1 MKVVVTGGAG
11 FLGQRLIR
19 ALCERGAL
27 TDAAGCERAI
37 ERIVAVDQGRCSEPV
52 TDARI
57 EYVTGDVADAA
68 FIGSALDADTASV
81 FHLAAVVSGAAERDF
96 DLGMRVNLDGTRRL
110 LEALR
115 RQAQPPRLVFAS
127 SVAVF
132 GQPLPEVVTDS
143 TTPTPQGSYGV
154 QKLIG
159 ELLVGDCSRKG
170 FVDGRCVRLPTI
182 VVRPGKPNAAASSFA
197 SGIMREP
204 LAGREAI
211 CPVEPSTGMWMSSP
225 VTAVEALLHAHELP
239 ASAWGTQRSLNLPG
253 LTATVEQMIEALRQA
268 AGEVVA
274 GRVRFEPDES
284 IARIVRSWP
293 ARFDTARARAMG
305 FPQDA
310 DFASILRDYMRQY
323 APSVEVSAGGSG

>member
-1 MKVVVTGGAG
+1 MNVVVTGGSG

-19 ALCERGAL
+19 ALCERGRL
-27 TDAAGCERAI
+27 TDAAGRERAI
-37 ERIVAVDQGRCSEPV
+37 ERIVAVDQGQCSEPV
-52 TDARI
+52 TDGRVVYAL
-57 EYVTGDVADAA
+57 GDVADAS
-68 FIGSALDADTASV
+68 FIGSMLDADTDTV

-96 DLGMRVNLDGTRRL
+96 DLGMRVNLDGTRL
-110 LEALR
+110 LLDACR
-115 RQAQPPRLVFAS
+115 RQPHPPKVVFAS

-132 GQPLPEVVTDS
+132 GQPLPAVVADS
-143 TTPTPQGSYGV
+143 TTPTPQASYGV

-170 FVDGRCVRLPTI
+170 FIDGRCVRLPTI

-211 CPVEPSTGMWMSSP
+211 CPVEPSTGMWVSSP
-225 VTAVEALLHAHELP
+225 VTAVKALVHARELP
-239 ASAWGTQRSLNLPG
+239 AAAWGTLRSLNLPG
-253 LTATVEQMIEALRQA
+253 LTATVAEMIETLRLA
-268 AGEVVA
+268 AGDAVA
-274 GRVRFEPDES
+274 ARVRFQIDEP
-284 IARIVRSWP
+284 IAAIVRSWP

-323 APSVEVSAGGSG
+323 APEAMR

>member
-1 MKVVVTGGAG
+1 MKVVVTGGSG

-19 ALCERGAL
+19 ALCERGRL
-27 TDAAGCERAI
+27 TDAAGHARPI
-37 ERIVAVDQGRCSEPV
+37 ERIVGVDQGRCSEPV
-52 TDARI
+52 ADGRI
-57 EYVTGDVADAA
+57 EYVTGDVADAS
-68 FIGSALDADTASV
+68 FIASVLGTDADSV

-96 DLGMRVNLDGTRRL
+96 DLGMRVNLDGTRWL
-110 LEALR
+110 LEACR
-115 RQAQPPRLVFAS
+115 RQGHPPKLVFAS

-204 LAGREAI
+204 LAGEEAI
-211 CPVEPSTGMWMSSP
+211 CPVEPSTGMWVSSP
-225 VTAVEALLHAHELP
+225 VTAVRALLHAHELP
-239 ASAWGTQRSLNLPG
+239 ASAWGTLRSLNLPG
-253 LTATVEQMIEALRQA
+253 LTATVGQMIEALRQA
-268 AGEVVA
+268 AGEAVA
-274 GRVRFEPDES
+274 ARVRFQPDES
-284 IARIVRSWP
+284 IAKIVRSWP

-310 DFASILRDYMRQY
+310 DFASILRDYMQQY
-323 APSVEVSAGGSG
+323 APAAMR

>member
-1 MKVVVTGGAG
+1 MKVVVTGGSG

-19 ALCERGAL
+19 ALCERGRL
-27 TDAAGCERAI
+27 TDVAGRARPI
-37 ERIVAVDQGRCSEPV
+37 ERIVGVDQGRCSEPV

-57 EYVTGDVADAA
+57 EYVTGDVADAS
-68 FIGSALDADTASV
+68 FIASVLGTDTDSV

-96 DLGMRVNLDGTRRL
+96 DLGMRVNLDGTRWL
-110 LEALR
+110 LEACR
-115 RQAQPPRLVFAS
+115 RQAHPPKLVFAS

-170 FVDGRCVRLPTI
+170 FADGRCLRLPTI

-204 LAGREAI
+204 LAGEEAI
-211 CPVEPSTGMWMSSP
+211 CPVEPSTGMWVSSP
-225 VTAVEALLHAHELP
+225 VTAVRALLHAHELP
-239 ASAWGTQRSLNLPG
+239 ASAWGTLRSLNLPG
-253 LTATVEQMIEALRQA
+253 LTATVGQMIEALRQA
-268 AGEVVA
+268 AGEAVA
-274 GRVRFEPDES
+274 ARVRFQPDES
-284 IARIVRSWP
+284 IAKIVRSWP

-310 DFASILRDYMRQY
+310 DFASILRDYMQQY
-323 APSVEVSAGGSG
+323 APAAMR

>member
-1 MKVVVTGGAG
+1 MKVVVTGGSG

-19 ALCERGAL
+19 MLCERGRL
-27 TDAAGCERAI
+27 TDAAGRERPI
-37 ERIVAVDQGRCSEPV
+37 ERIVAVDQGQCAAPV
-52 TDARI
+52 ADGRLG
-57 EYVTGDVADAA
+57 YLLGDVADAS
-68 FIGSALDADTASV
+68 FIGSVLDADTDTV

-110 LEALR
+110 LEACR
-115 RQAQPPRLVFAS
+115 RLPHAPKLVFAS

-143 TTPTPQGSYGV
+143 TTPLPQASYGV
-154 QKLIG
+154 QKLAC
-159 ELLVGDCSRKG
+159 ELLVGDFSRRG

-182 VVRPGKPNAAASSFA
+182 VVRPGAPNAAASSFA

-204 LAGREAI
+204 LAGEQAV
-211 CPVEPSTGMWMSSP
+211 CPVEPATGLWVSSP
-225 VTAVEALLHAHELP
+225 TTATDALVHAHELP
-239 ASAWGTQRSLNLPG
+239 AAAWGTLRSLNLPG
-253 LTATVEQMIEALRQA
+253 LTVTVGQMIEALRQA
-268 AGEVVA
+268 AGEAVA
-274 GRVRFEPDES
+274 ARVRFEPDES
-284 IARIVRSWP
+284 IAQIVRSWP

-323 APSVEVSAGGSG
+323 APAALC